1 MYVTATLGSAS
12 YPENA
17 TDFELLFGIMDK
29 ALYRGKSKG
38 RNCFII
44 YVLEKH
50 MYLDMNALNKHTLF
64 DSYVRASL
72 I

>member
-44 YVLEKH
+44 YVLEKTH
-50 MYLDMNALNKHTLF
+50 
-64 DSYVRASL
+64 VP
-72 I
+72 